1 MENKGLANI
10 NDAAYQKLIDN
21 ITTLWG
27 EAKSKAIAAVNTE
40 LLDAN
45 WQTGKYIVEFEQG
58 GKQRAEYGKKL
69 LVNLAKDLTARN
81 GKGFNRTNLTYMRK
95 LYLAFPKCG
104 TLSHKLTWSHYYE
117 LLKCDNALEMQFY
130 YKESIKECWKVR
142 ELKRQ
147 MKSCLFQRLALST
160 DKAGVLALANEGH
173 QVQTPQDIIRDPFVL
188 EFAGLP
194 KQKRYKEG
202 DLEKALKDHMEQF
215 LLEMGRGFAFVGR
228 QYSMQIGSRQ
238 FKVDLV
244 FYHCILKC
252 YVLIDLKR
260 AEIKHGDIGQMNLYL
275 NYFKTEVCQPDDNPP
290 IGIVLGARK
299 DELLMEYALEGG
311 FNNKI
316 VYNNGISIPLQ
327 YEQNFKIAP
336 ANSVLM
342 CIEGGSAG
350 KKIAILNQDVCF
362 GNKLCCFAPFWEI
375 GKFIYYYL
383 QSPSFVELFNLN
395 KTGII
400 GGVSVAKVKEIVI
413 PLPPVMEQQRIVAQI
428 DRLFEQLR

>member
-1 MENKGLANI
+1 MATQNRHLNTPKKTTLDEAIATDIAINI
-10 NDAAYQKLIDN
+10 IVIQHLKFFLKKLSKN
-21 ITTLWG
+21 VATCLTLTVTTLWG
-27 EAKSKAIAAVNTE
+27 DAKSKAIVAVNTE

-58 GKQRAEYGKKL
+58 GKQRAEYGKGL

-81 GKGFNRTNLTYMRK
+81 GKGFNRTNLIYMRK

-194 KQKRYKEG
+194 KQKRYKES

-299 DELLMEYALEGG
+299 DELLMEYALEGITNQL
-311 FNNKI
+311 FVARYQLYLPKREE
-316 VYNNGISIPLQ
+316 LQ
-327 YEQNFKIAP
+327 AQ
-336 ANSVLM
+336 LDQLLD
-342 CIEGGSAG
+342 G
-350 KKIAILNQDVCF
+350 
-362 GNKLCCFAPFWEI
+362 
-375 GKFIYYYL
+375 
-383 QSPSFVELFNLN
+383 
-395 KTGII
+395 
-400 GGVSVAKVKEIVI
+400 
-413 PLPPVMEQQRIVAQI
+413 ME
-428 DRLFEQLR
+428 E